1 MSINGGNGG
10 ILIISSSP
18 NGDTI
23 ENILRIIFDNQSA
36 MEHSLPHVDR
46 VTFLE
51 TEGLT
56 KMKLRGEM
64 YSLSAGYEKIF
75 ARLGLEY
82 VEFRRRRIVKYAE
95 EIPAIIMAAIR
106 EVGREQIIL
115 DLTSGKK
122 DITGSLYTAATI
134 CNISNMIYVDVLR
147 HPDTSTFY
155 VLADEITIQNKYTLS
170 KFHSLDALER
180 LAAQN
185 CMEFVIYKKSVEQ
198 INDRYRNQS
207 LDIYCSHLINAVDN
221 YFNGNAHALSQ
232 SIRNI
237 GVINEQLIGVVS
249 RALVNKYQNLNVSFA
264 QNSVFGPISAYSD
277 EYHKLSG
284 KKNRTPAEEVKLT
297 ELSKVFSFVPTLFY
311 LLKSIQLYRN
321 LVSHEI
327 HPVINR
333 EDAKLMIDMMLKMLN
348 GLCDS
353 DLASELFDNE

>member
-1 MSINGGNGG
+1 MAVNGG

-23 ENILRIIFDNQSA
+23 ENILRIVFDNQSA
-36 MEHSLPHVDR
+36 MEHCLPHVDR

-56 KMKLRGEM
+56 KMKLHGEM
-64 YSLSAGYEKIF
+64 YSLSTGYEKILE
-75 ARLGLEY
+75 RLGLES
-82 VEFRRRRIVKYAE
+82 VEFRRRRIAKYAE

-147 HPDTSTFY
+147 CPNTSNFY
-155 VLADEITIQNKYTLS
+155 ALADEINIQNKYTLS

-185 CMEFVIYKKSVEQ
+185 CMEFVIYKKSVAQ
-198 INDRYRNQS
+198 INERYQNQS
-207 LDIYCSHLINAVDN
+207 LDIYCSHLINAIDN

-237 GVINEQLIGVVS
+237 GVINEQLIGLVS
-249 RALVNKYQNLNVSFA
+249 HALVNKFQHLNISFA
-264 QNSVFGPISAYSD
+264 SNSVFGPITAFSE

-284 KKNRTPAEEVKLT
+284 KKNRTAGDDEKLA
-297 ELSKVFSFVPTLFY
+297 ELSTVFSFVPTLFH
-311 LLKSIQLYRN
+311 LLKSIQIYRN
-321 LVSHEI
+321 LVSHEMI
-327 HPVINR
+327 PAVKK
-333 EDAKLMIDMMLKMLN
+333 EDAKLMINMMLKLLT

-353 DLASELFDNE
+353 SLASELFDNE